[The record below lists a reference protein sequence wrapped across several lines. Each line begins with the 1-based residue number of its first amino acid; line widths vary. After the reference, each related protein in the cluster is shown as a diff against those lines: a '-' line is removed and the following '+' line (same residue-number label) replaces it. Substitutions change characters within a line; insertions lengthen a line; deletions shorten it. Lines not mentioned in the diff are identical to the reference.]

1 MKNDKST
8 INVAVLGYGTVG
20 SAVCEVLLKNE
31 NIIKARCGKAIK
43 PVVALARTPKPNAL
57 VPVSTNLDELLKRDD
72 IDIFVELMGGVDVAF
87 ETVRKI
93 LAQNKPVI
101 TANKAMLAYH
111 RYELES
117 LAGNNYLG
125 YEASVAGGIPII
137 QILKDGLSAN
147 NILSIEAILNGT
159 SNYILSSMS
168 KNGTSFDIALKKA
181 QELGYAEA
189 DPTFDIEGFDAAHK
203 LLILSS
209 LAYGLNNKP
218 EDILI
223 EGISKISAEDIYFAK
238 EFEYKIKLLGI
249 AKVRDDF
256 KVELRVHCAMIN
268 KNKMLAKVNGVMNA
282 ISIVGDMLGESLYYG
297 AGAGGKATA
306 SAVIAD
312 LMDYARAQSAKGAM
326 LGFLNEPNF
335 TLVPK
340 ADIYTKYYLRL
351 KVEDKI
357 GVLSKITQLMS
368 EAGISVDSF
377 LQKPKASKAISTIYF
392 TTHHS
397 FERQIQ
403 TLLSELARQDFVKE
417 KPFMMR
423 IEQWD

>member
-43 PVVALARTPKPNAL
+43 PIIALARTPKPNAL

-306 SAVIAD
+306 SAVISD
-312 LMDYARAQSAKGAM
+312 LMDIAKNKFQNSM
-326 LGFLNEPNF
+326 LGFKEKTAYRLASKDE
-335 TLVPK
+335 
-340 ADIYTKYYLRL
+340 IYTKYYLRL
-351 KVEDKI
+351 KVEDRV

-368 EAGISVDSF
+368 EANISVDSF
-377 LQKPKASKAISTIYF
+377 LQKPKANEAHSTLFF

-403 TLLSELARQDFVKE
+403 AFLSELKKQKFIKAE
-417 KPFMMR
+417 PFMMR
-423 IEQWD
+423 IE

>member
-1 MKNDKST
+1 
-8 INVAVLGYGTVG
+8 
-20 SAVCEVLLKNE
+20 
-31 NIIKARCGKAIK
+31 
-43 PVVALARTPKPNAL
+43 
-57 VPVSTNLDELLKRDD
+57 
-72 IDIFVELMGGVDVAF
+72 
-87 ETVRKI
+87 
-93 LAQNKPVI
+93 
-101 TANKAMLAYH
+101 
-111 RYELES
+111 
-117 LAGNNYLG
+117 
-125 YEASVAGGIPII
+125 
-137 QILKDGLSAN
+137 
-147 NILSIEAILNGT
+147 
-159 SNYILSSMS
+159 MS

-306 SAVIAD
+306 SAVISD
-312 LMDYARAQSAKGAM
+312 LMDIAKNKFQNSM
-326 LGFLNEPNF
+326 LGFKEKTAYRLASKDE
-335 TLVPK
+335 
-340 ADIYTKYYLRL
+340 IYTKYYLRL
-351 KVEDKI
+351 KVEDRV

-368 EAGISVDSF
+368 EANISVDSF
-377 LQKPKASKAISTIYF
+377 LQKPKANEAHSTLFF

-403 TLLSELARQDFVKE
+403 AFLSELKKQKFIKAE
-417 KPFMMR
+417 PFMMR
-423 IEQWD
+423 IE